1 MSIITPKPGYQCNP
15 SDCAIII
22 KENGQLDFIHPIV
35 APTDSQPKNLEVF
48 KNIVAALNQQLLSR
62 LELLEK
68 DIYNLAGTSFNI
80 SSPKQLSDILFNKMN
95 LY

>member
-48 KNIVAALNQQLLSR
+48 KNIVAALNQQLFKNMEITELLQR
-62 LELLEK
+62 LEEGSQ
-68 DIYNLAGTSFNI
+68 DG
-80 SSPKQLSDILFNKMN
+80 PKPTIH
-95 LY
+95 

>member
-35 APTDSQPKNLEVF
+35 APNDSQPKNLEVF
-48 KNIVAALNQQLLSR
+48 KNIVTALNQQLFRNMEITELLQR
-62 LELLEK
+62 LE
-68 DIYNLAGTSFNI
+68 DGS
-80 SSPKQLSDILFNKMN
+80 SDGSPKPTLH
-95 LY
+95 